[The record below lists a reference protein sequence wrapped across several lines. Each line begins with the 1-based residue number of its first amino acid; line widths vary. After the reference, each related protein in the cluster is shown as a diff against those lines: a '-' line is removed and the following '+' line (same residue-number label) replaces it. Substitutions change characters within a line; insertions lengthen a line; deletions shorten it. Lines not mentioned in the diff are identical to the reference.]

1 MRSLRRRGGIGLLLV
16 ALLSLAACGNFRER
30 SLCSQY
36 EDFGAAVAQ
45 LQDLDPRRRRPTTC
59 GPSPMMSSP
68 SSTSSRLR
76 PTTCTSARSRTCA
89 LSITAFRQAA
99 VDLPTTDLDVARPLL
114 QDAWDD
120 VIVDYQVLVQRLD
133 VACNTN

>member
-1 MRSLRRRGGIGLLLV
+1 MRFLRRGGIGFLMV
-16 ALLSLAACGNFRER
+16 ALLSLAACGDLRDR

-45 LQDLDPRRRRPTTC
+45 LQDLDPATASAGDVRTIANDVLAELAQLQAA
-59 GPSPMMSSP
+59 SDDVYVSAISD
-68 SSTSSRLR
+68 LR
-76 PTTCTSARSRTCA
+76 A
-89 LSITAFRQAA
+89 SITAFRQAA
-99 VDLPTTDLDVARPLL
+99 GDLPTTDLDVARQLL
-114 QDAWDD
+114 QDSWDD

>member
-36 EDFGAAVAQ
+36 DDFGAAVAQ
-45 LQDLDPRRRRPTTC
+45 LQELDPATATANDVRAIADDVL
-59 GPSPMMSSP
+59 SELAQLQSASDDVYV
-68 SSTSSRLR
+68 SAISDLR
-76 PTTCTSARSRTCA
+76 A
-89 LSITAFRQAA
+89 SINAFRQAA
-99 VDLPTTDLDVARPLL
+99 VDLPTTDFDVARPLL
-114 QDAWDD
+114 KDAWDD

-133 VACNTN
+133 VACNTI

>member
-36 EDFGAAVAQ
+36 DDFGAAVAQ
-45 LQDLDPRRRRPTTC
+45 LQDLDPATATPEDARAI
-59 GPSPMMSSP
+59 GDDVLAELAQLQSASDDVYISAI
-68 SSTSSRLR
+68 SDLR
-76 PTTCTSARSRTCA
+76 A
-89 LSITAFRQAA
+89 SINAFRQAA
-99 VDLPTTDLDVARPLL
+99 VDLPTSDFDVARPLL

-133 VACNTN
+133 VACNTI

>member
-36 EDFGAAVAQ
+36 DDFGAAVAQ
-45 LQDLDPRRRRPTTC
+45 LQELDPATATADDVRAIADDVL
-59 GPSPMMSSP
+59 SELAQLQSASDDVYV
-68 SSTSSRLR
+68 SAISDLR
-76 PTTCTSARSRTCA
+76 A
-89 LSITAFRQAA
+89 SINAFRQAA
-99 VDLPTTDLDVARPLL
+99 VDLPTTDFDVARPLL

-133 VACNTN
+133 VACNTI

>member
-36 EDFGAAVAQ
+36 EDFRAAVAQ
-45 LQDLDPRRRRPTTC
+45 LQDLDPATATADDVRAI
-59 GPSPMMSSP
+59 GDDVLAELAQLQSASDDVYVSAI
-68 SSTSSRLR
+68 SDLR
-76 PTTCTSARSRTCA
+76 A
-89 LSITAFRQAA
+89 SITAFRQAA
-99 VDLPTTDLDVARPLL
+99 VDLPTTDFDVARPLL
-114 QDAWDD
+114 QDSWDD

-133 VACNTN
+133 VACGTN

>member
-36 EDFGAAVAQ
+36 EDFGAAVTQ
-45 LQDLDPRRRRPTTC
+45 LQDLDPATATSDDVRTTADDVL
-59 GPSPMMSSP
+59 SELAQLQSASDDVYV
-68 SSTSSRLR
+68 SAISDLR
-76 PTTCTSARSRTCA
+76 A
-89 LSITAFRQAA
+89 SITAFRQAA
-99 VDLPTTDLDVARPLL
+99 VDLPTTDFDVARPLL